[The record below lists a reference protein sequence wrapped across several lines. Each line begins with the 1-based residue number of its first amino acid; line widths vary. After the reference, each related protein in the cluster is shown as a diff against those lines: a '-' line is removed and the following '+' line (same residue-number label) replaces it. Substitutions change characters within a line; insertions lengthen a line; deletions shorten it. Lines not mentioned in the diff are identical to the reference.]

1 MFIISIN
8 IIIIITIIIIIF
20 LLLLL
25 LQVARGKTEYCAAH
39 GGGIRC
45 DVLNCIKLAVG
56 SKNLCR
62 SHASE
67 AKNQNQGKSSLSNHV
82 KKK

>member
-20 LLLLL
+20 LLLL

-67 AKNQNQGKSSLSNHV
+67 AKNQNQGKLSLSSHV